1 MLFKVYFLLFCC
13 YWSFDIEC
21 FIRNSIDQT
30 TLTYGVPDYRDFLTL
45 SSLTLTII
53 LLSNTAKTTHSA
65 LKERRGEFVSKIHP
79 RLGFY
84 FIFLHFNLSV
94 LFLTNNSMFE
104 LSLKDS
110 TRFSKSFVETSKCL
124 QVGSR
129 NFLKLC
135 NFNFLAVAE
144 KSIIKMSFLRKANQL
159 LNWIIVPVL
168 SGAQYRKHLSPCFI
182 STLNLDYTVYQAYI
196 WLY

>member
-110 TRFSKSFVETSKCL
+110 TRFSKSLCGDIQMFTGGLTEFSKAL
-124 QVGSR
+124 
-129 NFLKLC
+129 
-135 NFNFLAVAE
+135 
-144 KSIIKMSFLRKANQL
+144 
-159 LNWIIVPVL
+159 
-168 SGAQYRKHLSPCFI
+168 
-182 STLNLDYTVYQAYI
+182 
-196 WLY
+196 